1 MAAGRAFLLAAAV
14 LVLGGTGTVVDV
26 PSGQSVT
33 HLDTVTGEP
42 GPAGLTVRFRF
53 LAPEIGREGGALT
66 PEEAQGDMD
75 YLCEHFALSRL
86 AGAGPEPAQIVITLM
101 DRPVPFGQSDPEAT
115 QFFEAYRPEAGHCI
129 WEGF

>member
-1 MAAGRAFLLAAAV
+1 MILRAVLLAGAA
-14 LVLGGTGTVVDV
+14 LVLGASGEVIDV

-33 HLDTVTGEP
+33 HLDTITGEP

-53 LAPEIGREGGALT
+53 LAPDIAQDEGSMPATL
-66 PEEAQGDMD
+66 AQGDMD
-75 YLCEHFALSRL
+75 YLCAEFALPRL
-86 AGAGPEPAQIVITLM
+86 AGTGPEPAQVIITLM

-115 QFFEAYRPEAGHCI
+115 QFFEAYRPEAGRCI